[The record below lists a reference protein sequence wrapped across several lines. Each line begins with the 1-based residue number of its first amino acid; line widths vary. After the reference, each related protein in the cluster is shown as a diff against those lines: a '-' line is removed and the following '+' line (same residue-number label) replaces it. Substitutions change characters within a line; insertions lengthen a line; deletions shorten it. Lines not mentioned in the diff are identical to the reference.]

1 MPVAEKVNLA
11 DARAELRV
19 SQDALAKEARLAKS
33 VIIRAERGHAIQR
46 SSGHAIQRS
55 SAHAIVRALNH
66 FREQAEM
73 PAFSFPDFDWKIHSR

>member
-46 SSGHAIQRS
+46 SS
-55 SAHAIVRALNH
+55 AHAIVRALNH